1 MYRAIGYLVCLGCE
15 NNENDAYGMQGNEAL
30 GNWIRKVHCA
40 VPYGSKNSDF
50 QEKAAYSLLKNIHIS
65 LCFAFLSLDYGRG
78 VLLKQKNGRLETS
91 PKSFFLSHQALSL
104 STRTAE
110 G

>member
-30 GNWIRKVHCA
+30 GNWIRKVHSA
-40 VPYGSKNSDF
+40 ILFGSKNSDL

-65 LCFAFLSLDYGRG
+65 LCLAFLDLDYGRG
-78 VLLKQKNGRLETS
+78 VLLKQKIAG
-91 PKSFFLSHQALSL
+91 LSL
-104 STRTAE
+104 LQKVFF
-110 G
+110 